1 MTNFDTFLSTPQ
13 FSSFASVAV
22 SAERILQITLSA
34 QCVHWAPLPK
44 GEARGLPQDG
54 GSAVMTE
61 CLPSFGRPLAPTLGE
76 LSAKLTERVKHP
88 LRPVRGTSPKGRGK
102 GIAASPVPQQRR

>member
-22 SAERILQITLSA
+22 SAERILQIALSA
-34 QCVHWAPLPK
+34 QCAHWAPLPK

-54 GSAVMTE
+54 G
-61 CLPSFGRPLAPTLGE
+61 LP
-76 LSAKLTERVKHP
+76 
-88 LRPVRGTSPKGRGK
+88 
-102 GIAASPVPQQRR
+102 